1 MAEHVAALL
10 DGLGLSQYLACF
22 EEEEMTDVAL
32 LRDIG
37 ARPEAL
43 RSILKELGVAKIGHR
58 ERLVNAVLQLPPTR
72 RLEAGAP
79 EAEAAAG
86 APAQSAEELATR
98 QALGLSRG
106 IVAGGLSLTAAA
118 QRPAW
123 QETAPPDDE
132 EEADALGRL
141 DLALGSAIAA
151 SLASSLGAIGA
162 REEKVQCLLRHG
174 WVPRV
179 IATLPAALAAATAEL
194 TEAEAERAAAEA
206 ERAAERAAAEAEAR
220 AAASAADDA
229 RAEEEQAAAAAA
241 SIDDVDDFEL
251 AQAGTDPSAAAL
263 APAAQAAPPST
274 SILLE
279 EAGAGAGEG
288 AERRRWR
295 VAAARH
301 WSLAELRAAAA
312 APDLL
317 GAAPFRF
324 CSPDGIPPGPLVG
337 SFCKALIV
345 VGWQAALAS

>member
-10 DGLGLSQYLACF
+10 DGLGLSQYLGCF

-72 RLEAGAP
+72 RLEAGEAEA

-251 AQAGTDPSAAAL
+251 AQAAAGLSAAAL

-324 CSPDGIPPGPLVG
+324 CSPDGIPP
-337 SFCKALIV
+337 ALSL
-345 VGWQAALAS
+345 ALSAKR